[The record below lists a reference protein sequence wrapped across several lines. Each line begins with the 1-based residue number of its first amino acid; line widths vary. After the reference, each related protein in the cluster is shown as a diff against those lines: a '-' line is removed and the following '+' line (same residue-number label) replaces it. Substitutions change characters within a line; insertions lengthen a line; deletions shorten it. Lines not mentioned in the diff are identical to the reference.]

1 MVLPIEVEKYLKKIE
16 RELSEIDPK
25 LRKSI
30 VQEIKEHLE
39 DKIEDIKR
47 SSKVSELTPGKI
59 KTILKDFGEP
69 EEIAR
74 DYKRQLSEA
83 QLFVSKKKKKA
94 AKMIAV
100 GISIFIII
108 ALILIPVY
116 YLYLY
121 QGAPIGLEDKTILP
135 GKGLDQIQLG
145 DDLDRIEEVLGES
158 EERVDSDTTLWV
170 VYKKEY
176 GLDFLLIKSTKT
188 IIEIRFN
195 PGFDG
200 ALENGITIGTSLDE
214 VLNITGGAKKT
225 VQTNLTE
232 THGVL
237 LGSDKVLYEQIIDGN
252 VTAYKF
258 IDAENGILFWF
269 DVDKMVTQIVVFRPY

>member
-1 MVLPIEVEKYLKKIE
+1 MGLPIEVEKYLKKIE

-25 LRKSI
+25 LKESI

-39 DKIEDIKR
+39 DKIEDIKK
-47 SSKVSELTPGKI
+47 SSKVSELSPRRI

-69 EEIAR
+69 EEIAS

-83 QLFVSKKKKKA
+83 QLFVSKKKKKVT
-94 AKMIAV
+94 KMIAV

-121 QGAPIGLEDKTILP
+121 PGAPIGLEDKTILP
-135 GKGLDQIQLG
+135 GEGLDQIQVG
-145 DDLDRIEEVLGES
+145 DDLDRIEEVLGEP
-158 EERVDSDTTLWV
+158 EQEVKTDYTIWV
-170 VYKKEY
+170 VYKNEY
-176 GLDFLLIKSTKT
+176 GLDFLLDKSTKT

-195 PGFDG
+195 SGFDG
-200 ALENGITIGTSLDE
+200 ALENGIIIGTSLDE
-214 VLNITGGAKKT
+214 VLNATGGPKKT
-225 VQTNLTE
+225 VQANLTE

-237 LGSDKVLYEQIIDGN
+237 LGSDKVLYEQIFDGN

-269 DVDKMVTQIVVFRPY
+269 DVDKMVTQIVVFRPF